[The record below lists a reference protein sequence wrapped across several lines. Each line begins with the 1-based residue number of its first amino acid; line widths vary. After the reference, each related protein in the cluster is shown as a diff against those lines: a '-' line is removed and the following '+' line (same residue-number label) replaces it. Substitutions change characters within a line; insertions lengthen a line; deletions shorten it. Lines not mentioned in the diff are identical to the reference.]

1 MSLWNRKKTR
11 LEKLQTK
18 YCDLMRKS
26 FETALRD
33 REKSK
38 LVKERAL
45 EIYEEI
51 EYLSLKGADK

>member
-1 MSLWNRKKTR
+1 
-11 LEKLQTK
+11 
-18 YCDLMRKS
+18 MRKS

>member
-1 MSLWNRKKTR
+1 MSFWYRKKTR

-18 YCDLMRKS
+18 YSDLMRKS

-38 LVKERAL
+38 LLNNKAQ

-51 EYLSLKGADK
+51 EYLSLRRADK